1 MISQNIRQERLN
13 FQKGEMLL
21 HNLLDQSKKILNVL
35 WMVLKYVMFDSE
47 QAKQYVLSELAL

>member
-1 MISQNIRQERLN
+1 M
-13 FQKGEMLL
+13 GEMLL
-21 HNLLDQSKKILNVL
+21 HNLDQSKKILKVL